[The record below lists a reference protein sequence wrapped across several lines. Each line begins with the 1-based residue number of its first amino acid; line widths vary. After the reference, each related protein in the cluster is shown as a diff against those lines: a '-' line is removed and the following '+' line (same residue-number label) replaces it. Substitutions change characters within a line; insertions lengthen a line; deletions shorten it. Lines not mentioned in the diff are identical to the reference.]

1 MRRLRVGTRGSRLA
15 LIQAQAV
22 CALLQGAFPETEVEV
37 VPIKT
42 QGDLMPH
49 RLLKEMGGRG
59 VFVKEIER
67 ALLAG
72 EVDLAVHSAKDMP
85 SSTSEGLE
93 IALVPRREDP
103 RDCLACGGPLS
114 SVWDLPPMAR
124 VGSSSPRRRVQL
136 LGLRGDLQV
145 LPVRGNV
152 DRRLGKMR
160 EGQFDALLLG
170 AAGLRRLGLV
180 GEISYAFDVDEMVPA
195 PGQGTLVVQ
204 CRAEDEGLL
213 SALRPLSHRDSFDSL
228 MAERAFQASFG
239 GGCHAP
245 MGVFCRFEGEEFEIL
260 AFASDEEG
268 SQVLRERVRGKR
280 GEEVEV
286 ARELGRAFGERLGH
300 VRS

>member
-15 LIQAQAV
+15 LVQAQTV
-22 CALLQGAFPETEVEV
+22 CALLGGAFPDLEVEV

-85 SSTSEGLE
+85 SSLSEGLE
-93 IALVPRREDP
+93 IAFVPRREDP
-103 RDCLACGGPLS
+103 RDCLACGRPISLG
-114 SVWDLPPMAR
+114 DLPPGAK
-124 VGSSSPRRRVQL
+124 VGSSSPRRKVQL
-136 LGLRGDLQV
+136 LGLREDLQV

-152 DRRLGKMR
+152 DRRLCKMR
-160 EGQFDALLLG
+160 DGQFDALLLG
-170 AAGLRRLGLV
+170 VAGLKRLGLA
-180 GEISYAFDVDEMVPA
+180 GEISYAFGVEEMVPA

-204 CRAEDEGLL
+204 CRAEDEDLL
-213 SALRPLSHRDSFDSL
+213 SNLRPLSHRDSFDSL
-228 MAERAFQASFG
+228 VAERAFQASFG

-268 SQVLRERVRGKR
+268 RRVLKERVRGRR

-286 ARELGRAFGERLGH
+286 ARELGRSFGEKLGYA
-300 VRS
+300 RP